1 MYWASCLKKKADG
14 LEGADVLRMI
24 EKVGAAACSPNLTA
38 WADFGPNKHSGLHCK
53 VEFDSAFCCT
63 TSQPVSRAA
72 ADKQDCIAFWHTRG
86 SLGIHSCFCKQRGF
100 IACKKRFNLLFCV
113 FQEDNELYRG
123 VIAAVMPDVFQK
135 MDPEVTKRIRTFAK
149 NYVPWLTA
157 AMSPAGKSKKALPA
171 PFVELRLRVAVAFAQ
186 VCR

>member
-1 MYWASCLKKKADG
+1 
-14 LEGADVLRMI
+14 
-24 EKVGAAACSPNLTA
+24 
-38 WADFGPNKHSGLHCK
+38 
-53 VEFDSAFCCT
+53 
-63 TSQPVSRAA
+63 
-72 ADKQDCIAFWHTRG
+72 
-86 SLGIHSCFCKQRGF
+86 
-100 IACKKRFNLLFCV
+100 V
-113 FQEDNELYRG
+113 FQEDNALYRG

-186 VCR
+186 VRRQFTPFESHHPTWFCVPWVLELGCSSTAILLLIKPRTLFAIGCVPIRNCEGTLVSTT